1 MSGAARAGGKGRGGG
16 LGRFSG
22 RWAEQRG
29 GKAGP
34 VWAVGPRCAGL
45 RLWGFWAGLALGFG
59 LLFYFFFF
67 SISISNQLFE
77 FKQNFEFHN
86 LMHTSKINVPA

>member
-1 MSGAARAGGKGRGGG
+1 MSGAARAGGKRRGGG

-45 RLWGFWAGLALGFG
+45 RLRGFWVFFN
-59 LLFYFFFF
+59 LFYFY
-67 SISISNQLFE
+67 
-77 FKQNFEFHN
+77 
-86 LMHTSKINVPA
+86 SKTNKV